1 MNPKSGANNR
11 PPTSSRVESENE
23 AEDMDEGESGMSEE
37 EDEQEEGGEEQ
48 TQDQEVESSEDDQE
62 EEEEDSSGI
71 KKELLVKVGICSFL
85 CYLCNDL
92 IMI

>member
-1 MNPKSGANNR
+1 MNPKTGANNR
-11 PPTSSRVESENE
+11 PPTPTRVESE

-71 KKELLVKVGICSFL
+71 KKELELLVKVGKCSIL
-85 CYLCNDL
+85 SDL
-92 IMI
+92 HM